1 VTEEMCQMEIYAGT
15 LETPPE
21 HCDDFAV
28 LGGEFCPAHEDPS
41 DGLWDRADQAYADW
55 KERDW

>member
-1 VTEEMCQMEIYAGT
+1 MCQMEIYAGT